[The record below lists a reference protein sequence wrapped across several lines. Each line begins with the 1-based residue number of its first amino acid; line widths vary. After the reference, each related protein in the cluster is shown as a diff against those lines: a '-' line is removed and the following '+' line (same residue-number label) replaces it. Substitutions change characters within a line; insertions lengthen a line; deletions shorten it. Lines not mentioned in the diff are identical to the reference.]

1 MFRKLLAIIRTDIL
15 LEFGSPISLVFFL
28 ILPLIFTAAISAGLG
43 GLMDG
48 DSAPSSV
55 AATLYVLNEDQG
67 SLAGIL
73 LENLQDNALEPV
85 LVSTLP
91 EDQFG
96 LEIPAGFS
104 EGLIAGETVVVT
116 LHTLPTTSASQAVE
130 QYVNAAI
137 SRLGGAV
144 LVSERGLQP
153 AQESGSLGSQAEEE
167 AYFSRILEGTLAAA
181 ENPPATSDLR
191 WAGEGVV
198 SEAQDG
204 VTSAEQA
211 SAGQIVTW
219 VQITMLAAA
228 EVFVNERESGT
239 LRRLLVS
246 SSPRFL
252 TLGGKMA
259 SRLVL
264 GLIQMAVLFL
274 GGALL
279 FGVHWGRDPLALAA
293 VSLAFALSTTALG
306 MFIATLVRTRSQASS
321 IVVGL
326 AMGLSALGGAWYPL
340 EITPLVYRQIV
351 KIIPSTW
358 AMQAYTDLLA
368 RQAGLKEVL
377 PAVGVLAGFAAL
389 FLLLAMLRFRKL
401 EGVNA

>member
-1 MFRKLLAIIRTDIL
+1 MFRKLFAIIRTDVL
-15 LEFGSPISLVFFL
+15 LEFGSPSSIVFFL
-28 ILPLIFTAAISAGLG
+28 ILPLVFTAAIGAGLG

-48 DSAPSSV
+48 DSTPSAV
-55 AATLYVLNEDQG
+55 AVTIYVLDEDQG
-67 SLAGIL
+67 SLVDVL
-73 LENLQDNALEPV
+73 LENLEENALAPV
-85 LVSTLP
+85 LVDALP

-96 LEIPAGFS
+96 LEIPVGFS
-104 EGLIAGETVVVT
+104 ERLIAGETVTVT

-130 QYVNAAI
+130 QYVNAAV

-144 LVSERGLQP
+144 LVSEMGLQQ
-153 AQESGSLGSQAEEE
+153 AQESGSFSEPAEKE
-167 AYFSRILEGTLAAA
+167 AYFSEVLEGTLAAA
-181 ENPPATSDLR
+181 ADPPVISELH
-191 WAGEGVV
+191 WSGEGVV
-198 SEAQDG
+198 SNTRDMA
-204 VTSAEQA
+204 TSAEQA

-219 VQITMLAAA
+219 VQITLLAAA

-239 LRRLLVS
+239 LRRLLMAPL
-246 SSPRFL
+246 PRFL

-264 GLIQMAVLFL
+264 GLAQMAVLFL
-274 GGALL
+274 GGALI

-326 AMGLSALGGAWYPL
+326 AMGLSALGGAWYPM

-351 KIIPSTW
+351 KILPSTW
-358 AMQAYTDLLA
+358 AMQAYTDLLV

-377 PAVGVLAGFAAL
+377 PAVGVLVGFAV
-389 FLLLAMLRFRKL
+389 FFVLLALLRFRKL
-401 EGVNA
+401 EGVSA

>member
-1 MFRKLLAIIRTDIL
+1 MFRKLWAIIRTDIL
-15 LEFGSPISLVFFL
+15 LEFGSPISFVFFL
-28 ILPLIFTAAISAGLG
+28 VLPLVFTAAIGAGLG

-48 DSAPSSV
+48 DSEPSSF
-55 AATLYVLNEDQG
+55 AATIYVLDADQG
-67 SLAGIL
+67 SLVNSL
-73 LENLQDNALEPV
+73 LEDLQDNALEPV
-85 LVSTLP
+85 LVSALP

-104 EGLIAGETVVVT
+104 EGLIAGETVSVT

-130 QYVNAAI
+130 QYVNAAV

-144 LVSERGLQP
+144 LVAELGLQQ
-153 AQESGSLGSQAEEE
+153 ARETGSLDSPAAEA

-181 ENPPATSDLR
+181 ENPPVTSDLR

-198 SEAQDG
+198 SAARDG
-204 VTSAEQA
+204 ATSAEQA

-219 VQITMLAAA
+219 VQITLLAAA

-246 SSPRFL
+246 PSPRFL

-279 FGVHWGRDPLALAA
+279 FGVHWGRDPLALAV

-306 MFIATLVRTRSQASS
+306 MLIATLVRTRSQASS

-351 KIIPSTW
+351 KIFPSTW

-377 PAVGVLAGFAAL
+377 PAVAVLVGFAAL

-401 EGVNA
+401 EGVSA

>member
-15 LEFGSPISLVFFL
+15 LEFGSPISFVFFL
-28 ILPLIFTAAISAGLG
+28 VLPLVFTAAISAGLG
-43 GLMDG
+43 GLRDG
-48 DSAPSSV
+48 DSAPNSV
-55 AATLYVLNEDQG
+55 AATIYVLDADQG
-67 SLAGIL
+67 SLVNIL
-73 LENLQDNALEPV
+73 LEDLQDNALEPV
-85 LVSTLP
+85 LVSALP
-91 EDQFG
+91 KDQFG
-96 LEIPAGFS
+96 LKIPAGFS
-104 EGLIAGETVVVT
+104 EGLIAGETVSVT
-116 LHTLPTTSASQAVE
+116 LHTMPTTSASQAVE
-130 QYVNAAI
+130 QYVNAAV

-144 LVSERGLQP
+144 LVAELGLRQ
-153 AQESGSLGSQAEEE
+153 ARETGSLDSPAAEA

-181 ENPPATSDLR
+181 ENPPVTSDLR

-198 SEAQDG
+198 SVARDG
-204 VTSAEQA
+204 ATSAEQA

-219 VQITMLAAA
+219 VQITLLAAA

-246 SSPRFL
+246 PSPRFL

-279 FGVHWGRDPLALAA
+279 FGVHWGRDPLALAV

-351 KIIPSTW
+351 KIFPSTW

-377 PAVGVLAGFAAL
+377 PAVGVLVGFAVL

-401 EGVNA
+401 EGVSA